1 MMASSSGAQAAELSR
16 IGLPRL
22 MFALLRQRFT
32 GMVTLPQELPHPA
45 RRTIWLRGGMPL
57 FTDWESPRDRLGQI
71 LVERRLITAARCGR
85 ALHERDPSERLGQVL
100 VRKGWIDANALGL
113 ALRLQCARKLVDCFS
128 LRKGRVRIIPHEDL
142 SDIRRDLIA
151 PVNVLELILAGVGTH
166 YDEGRVFTEMGA
178 AAQGPLRASSSLA
191 RYRAQFGF
199 RPTDEAVLA
208 PLQQGSRLNHLL
220 RLGDPPPTRIAQ
232 LIYTLWACQMLRV
245 GSRALRGWGA
255 PTGSQPSLSKRAE
268 AEELT
273 PEAHAAT
280 FMAEL
285 GELEA
290 RIAVGAHPFD
300 LLGVPLTASREEIR
314 RAWRGQGAKFHP
326 DALARQGFAHL
337 RDRATDVFACLS
349 EAHKT
354 LTNPT
359 LRERIT
365 AEIAAGHSRQRGRRS
380 TASANS

>member
-1 MMASSSGAQAAELSR
+1 MASSSGAQAAELSR

-32 GMVTLPQELPHPA
+32 GMVTLPQEQPHPA

-57 FTDWESPRDRLGQI
+57 FTDWQSPRDRLGQI
-71 LVERRLITAARCGR
+71 LVERKLITAARCGR

-100 VRKGWIDANALGL
+100 VRKGWIDANDLGL
-113 ALRLQCARKLVDCFS
+113 ALRLQCARKLVETFS

-142 SDIRRDLIA
+142 SEVRRDLVA
-151 PVNVLELILAGVGTH
+151 PVNVLELILAGVTAH

-199 RPTDEAVLA
+199 RASDDSALSALT
-208 PLQQGSRLNHLL
+208 QGSRLPVLL
-220 RLGDPPPTRIAQ
+220 RLPEPSPTRVAQ
-232 LIYTLWACQMLRV
+232 LLYTLWACQMLRV
-245 GSRALRGWGA
+245 GSAALRGWGA
-255 PTGSQPSLSKRAE
+255 PTGSQPSLAKKIE
-268 AEELT
+268 PEELS

-314 RAWRGQGAKFHP
+314 SAWRKTGAKFHP

-349 EAHKT
+349 EAHRT
-354 LTNPT
+354 LTNPR

-365 AEIAAGHSRQRGRRS
+365 AEIAAGHNRQRGRR
-380 TASANS
+380 TTPPANS